1 MRSQTRT
8 RKQSSA
14 VSDAA
19 QELGLVRNDR
29 GIVLVLALLVML
41 VLSALGSAF
50 LFLSGTETLISH
62 NSQVVAQAF
71 FAAEAG
77 IETALNTLPNTAA
90 IPQTGLDNNIPPNV
104 VFQTG
109 NPDTDGLGG
118 APATVLGASPTP
130 PSGYNVANFSF
141 NMFRVDVSGTVTFPG
156 SGIRASIVQL
166 RMGATVG
173 SPLAGTG
180 YN

>member
-90 IPQTGLDNNIPPNV
+90 IPQTGLDINNNV

-109 NPDTDGLGG
+109 NPDTDGPLG

-130 PSGYNVANFSF
+130 PAGYNVANFSF

>member
-90 IPQTGLDNNIPPNV
+90 IPQTPLDPNGNV
-104 VFQTG
+104 AFQTG

-130 PSGYNVANFSF
+130 PVGYNVANFSF

>member
-1 MRSQTRT
+1 MRIQTRT

-50 LFLSGTETLISH
+50 LFLSGTETLISQ

-77 IETALNTLPNTAA
+77 IETALNNLPTTAA
-90 IPQTGLDNNIPPNV
+90 IPQTGLDINNTV
-104 VFQTG
+104 AFQTG

-130 PSGYNVANFSF
+130 PAGYNVANFSF
-141 NMFRVDVSGTVTFPG
+141 NMFRVDVSGTVTYPG

-166 RMGATVG
+166 RMGATLG